1 MRICVF
7 GAASAHID
15 DKYIQAVEE
24 LGRKMAE
31 RRHELVFGGGGSGL
45 MGAAARGVKNGGG
58 YVHGIVPSFFRDD
71 GVEMLFDDADKMT
84 YTEDMSERKRLMEDL
99 AEAYIIVPGGV
110 GTLDEFFEILTLK
123 QLGRHDK
130 AIVVYNIDGYF
141 DALESFMVCMAD
153 QRFVTQSCKDMYA
166 HVTSADAAIEY
177 LEGYKPKNVH
187 WKKLKLGD

>member
-15 DKYIQAVEE
+15 DKYIKAVEE
-24 LGRKMAE
+24 LGAE
-31 RRHELVFGGGGSGL
+31 IAARGHELVFGGGGSGL
-45 MGAAARGVKNGGG
+45 MGAVARGVKRGGG
-58 YVHGIVPSFFRDD
+58 YIHGIVPSFFRDD
-71 GVEMLFDDADKMT
+71 GVEALFDGADKMT
-84 YTEDMSERKRLMEDL
+84 YTDDMSERKRLMEEL

-141 DALESFMVCMAD
+141 DALESFMVRMAD
-153 QRFVTQSCKDMYA
+153 GRFVTRECKNMYA
-166 HVTSADAAIEY
+166 QAETAGDAIANIEDY
-177 LEGYKPKNVH
+177 TPTGAG

>member
-15 DKYIQAVEE
+15 DKYITAVEE
-24 LGRKMAE
+24 LGERMAA
-31 RRHELVFGGGGSGL
+31 RGHELVFGGGGSGL
-45 MGAAARGVKNGGG
+45 MGAAARGVKRGGG

-71 GVEMLFDDADKMT
+71 GVEVLFDDSDKTT
-84 YTEDMSERKRLMEDL
+84 YTDDMSERKRIMEDL

-153 QRFVTQSCKDMYA
+153 ERFVTRECKNMYVQVVSVNA
-166 HVTSADAAIEY
+166 ALDAIENY
-177 LEGYKPKNVH
+177 RPTGDG